1 MTALLATDL
10 DGTILFDRRV
20 SAQDLEAM
28 RRWRDAGNLLA
39 ICSGKSVFAT
49 RDTLEPEGVE
59 FDHAITFTGAVL
71 TDGDYRVISERH
83 LPDGVAHDIVESLQ
97 VHDGLTVFATTI
109 EKDYVLSDTYNEVSP
124 ILQVFEPLAIDEMHE
139 HRFIGVPMRVRD
151 DDVRD
156 TIVADVTARWGN
168 QVEVI
173 RNQEFLDIVPS
184 GCTKG
189 SGLLDLVARLT
200 AEDGPRA
207 GETIET
213 WTIGDSW
220 NDVPMH
226 LVADHAVALP
236 WSPDDVTA
244 VCERT
249 VGSIAELIDA
259 VLDGAPATPAP
270 AGAPTDTPIDTPI
283 DTETR

>member
-1 MTALLATDL
+1 MTAILATDL

-20 SAQDLEAM
+20 SEQDLDAM
-28 RRWRDAGNLLA
+28 RRWREAGNLLA

-49 RDTLEPEGVE
+49 LDTLEPEGVE
-59 FDHAITFTGAVL
+59 FDYAITFTGAVL

-83 LPDGVAHDIVESLQ
+83 LPEGVARAIVESLQ
-97 VHDGLTVFATTI
+97 GHDGLTVFATTI
-109 EKDYVLSDTYNEVSP
+109 ETDYVVSDTYNEVSP
-124 ILQVFEPLAIDEMHE
+124 ILQVFEPLEIEDMPG

-156 TIVADVTARWGN
+156 AIVADVTARWGDR
-168 QVEVI
+168 VEII
-173 RNQEFLDIVPS
+173 RNQEFLDIVPA

-200 AEDGPRA
+200 AQHGPYA
-207 GETIET
+207 GQAIET

-220 NDVPMH
+220 NDIPMH
-226 LVADHAVALP
+226 RVSDHAVALS
-236 WSPDDVTA
+236 WSPDDVTD

-270 AGAPTDTPIDTPI
+270 AGATTT
-283 DTETR
+283 TENL

>member
-20 SAQDLEAM
+20 SAQDLAAM
-28 RRWRDAGNLLA
+28 RRWREAGNLLA

-59 FDHAITFTGAVL
+59 FDYAITFTGAVL
-71 TDGDYRVISERH
+71 ADGSYRVLADRH
-83 LPDGVAHDIVESLQ
+83 LPDGVAREIVESLQ

-109 EKDYVLSDTYNEVSP
+109 ESDYVLSDTYNEVSP
-124 ILQVFEPLAIDEMHE
+124 ILQVFEPLAIEDMDD

-156 TIVADVTARWGN
+156 AIVADVTARWGE
-168 QVEVI
+168 QVEII
-173 RNQEFLDIVPS
+173 RNQEFLDIVPA

-189 SGLLDLVARLT
+189 TGLRDLVARLT
-200 AEDGPRA
+200 AEDGTLA
-207 GETIET
+207 GQALET

-226 LVADHAVALP
+226 EVADHAVALP
-236 WSPDDVTA
+236 WSPDDVTD

-259 VLDGAPATPAP
+259 VLDAGPASPAP
-270 AGAPTDTPIDTPI
+270 EGATTT
-283 DTETR
+283 TENR